1 VPGFALNSRCDKD
14 QHDVS
19 NLLNYIIF
27 IHDVSYLFNHI
38 LIFNRMMK
46 SSDCQYKTNREEMQ

>member
-1 VPGFALNSRCDKD
+1 
-14 QHDVS
+14 
-19 NLLNYIIF
+19 LLNYIIF